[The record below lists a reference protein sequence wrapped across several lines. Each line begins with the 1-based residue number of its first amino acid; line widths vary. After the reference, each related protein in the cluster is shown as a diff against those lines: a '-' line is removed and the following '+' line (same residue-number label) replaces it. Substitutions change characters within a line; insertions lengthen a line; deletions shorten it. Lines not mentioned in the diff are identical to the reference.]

1 MAGGMPWRCA
11 EEAGGCGGRRR
22 CVHVRRAAVGPRVEC
37 IDECSPSRSVLLV
50 RTTLKLCCGN
60 ETRFCKGCLL
70 RTGVA

>member
-50 RTTLKLCCGN
+50 RTTLK
-60 ETRFCKGCLL
+60 RML
-70 RTGVA
+70 RKRNQVL